1 VSLTR
6 ILDSIK
12 LLEKLKNQQNL
23 TRDPTTNSLVAF
35 ASIATILVSILILI
49 IEPFPLCLLLPIDFP
64 LQLGVFI
71 LYPGNDILELEIART
86 IDGPEYPHFPWIP
99 VAVIFAQRR
108 EGISKKG
115 RE

>member
-1 VSLTR
+1 
-6 ILDSIK
+6 
-12 LLEKLKNQQNL
+12 
-23 TRDPTTNSLVAF
+23 
-35 ASIATILVSILILI
+35 
-49 IEPFPLCLLLPIDFP
+49 
-64 LQLGVFI
+64 LQLDVFI

-115 RE
+115 RSDNIELDTLGDMEFGDKEI